1 MSLSLIQ
8 TYRASASLA
17 LDNRRGAVSQGFRAD
32 IQGIRGIAI
41 ALVVLLHAGL
51 AGFQGGFVGVELFFV
66 LSGYVVTDS
75 ALRKYPRSLG
85 ANLKTF
91 YIKRVMHLVPL
102 AAIVIVV
109 TLFAA
114 YFLLGPAFNTDLIE
128 DSRWSSMFAA
138 NWRFISV
145 GANYFIQGLDQ
156 SLLNHYWYLAI
167 EQQVYLVFPLVFFTV
182 LRFTPERFRRPSLAA
197 IAILAM
203 ATSGLWS
210 YVQTATDTTVA
221 YYSPWTRVWEIALG
235 CLIGL
240 IPSAAANR
248 TPLLVTT
255 TVSVIGLAAIASSAV
270 FLDST
275 KPYPGVLAWWPA
287 LGVAAL
293 LWANEHSVRFGPAS
307 WLRWRPLRYLG
318 DFSYALYLWHYIW
331 LMLPSQMVNPPS
343 PNWLPVQLFGAL
355 VCSVLS
361 HHLIEKPLMRA
372 GRFKN
377 DLVATLLLLLISVA
391 LVWNASLIVEQLSIR
406 ATS

>member
-1 MSLSLIQ
+1 M
-8 TYRASASLA
+8 
-17 LDNRRGAVSQGFRAD
+17 SQGFRAD

-41 ALVVLLHAGL
+41 ALVVLLHAGVT
-51 AGFQGGFVGVELFFV
+51 GFQGGFVGVELFFV
-66 LSGYVVTDS
+66 LSGYVVTES
-75 ALRKYPRSLG
+75 ALRKEPRSLL
-85 ANLKTF
+85 ANLKNF
-91 YIKRVMHLVPL
+91 YIKRIIHLVPL

-167 EQQVYLVFPLVFFTV
+167 EQQVYLVFPLVFFAV
-182 LRFTPERFRRPSLAA
+182 LRFAPERFRRPSLAV

-203 ATSGLWS
+203 ASSGLWS
-210 YVQTATDTTVA
+210 FVQTATDATVA

-235 CLIGL
+235 CLIAL
-240 IPSAAANR
+240 IPSAVANR
-248 TPLLVTT
+248 TPVWGTT
-255 TVSVIGLAAIASSAV
+255 SVSVLGLAAIASSAV

-275 KPYPGVLAWWPA
+275 KPYPGILAWWPA

-293 LWANEHSVRFGPAS
+293 LWANEHALRFGPAS
-307 WLRWRPLRYLG
+307 WLSWRPLRYLG
-318 DFSYALYLWHYIW
+318 DISYALYLWHYIW
-331 LMLPSQMVNPPS
+331 LMLPSQMVTPPG
-343 PNWLPVQLFGAL
+343 PEWLPIQLAGAL
-355 VCSVLS
+355 ACAVLS
-361 HHLIEKPLMRA
+361 HHLIEKPLMKLE
-372 GRFKN
+372 RFN
-377 DLVATLLLLLISVA
+377 GDLVATLLLLLITVA